1 MGSEGNSVG
10 DLVSW
15 TAQGILGDLGGRG
28 IWADKD
34 NSLAPHRPV
43 WKMVVRAVDILE
55 SSLAP

>member
-1 MGSEGNSVG
+1 MGSEGDRAG
-10 DLVSW
+10 DLASW

-43 WKMVVRAVDILE
+43 
-55 SSLAP
+55 